1 MISFLSITVHTL
13 ITQNKGNYG
22 GAVTCVITEY
32 TSPFPQQTKKF
43 AAVIEFLD
51 SKQIHTLLT
60 DLLREY
66 IHYHCQKDKD
76 WTEDEIA
83 EYCKQAQSAEITLL
97 ELFRGK
103 TSFNHREELESYA
116 QTIHKNDIEA
126 MVVAQM
132 EIWCEELI
140 ATHISSSQS
149 SMIEHDRAFHL
160 SKALNPFVSSS
171 KVKSQDPRLWPLVFK
186 VQ

>member
-1 MISFLSITVHTL
+1 MVSFLSITVHIL
-13 ITQNKGNYG
+13 IRYDKGNYG
-22 GAVTCVITEY
+22 GACTCVITEY

-51 SKQIHTLLT
+51 SKQRHTLLT

-76 WTEDEIA
+76 WTDDEIE
-83 EYCKQAQSAEITLL
+83 EYYKQAQSAEVTLL
-97 ELFRGK
+97 ELFRDK

-140 ATHISSSQS
+140 AAHVSSSQS
-149 SMIEHDRAFHL
+149 SMIEDDRAFQFG
-160 SKALNPFVSSS
+160 KVLNPFVPSS
-171 KVKSQDPRLWPLVFK
+171 KVKSQEPRLWPIVFK
-186 VQ
+186 IQ